1 MERNKSEFWYSPY
14 SGKGEL
20 LVDGKRT
27 GQYSVKYGSP
37 VKVTAVISPA
47 RGSAS
52 DELFG
57 INAEYDRT
65 ITSDDV
71 NIGID
76 ESSVL
81 WIDTVPNMSA
91 TGEIETPWDHVVTGV
106 ARSLNFV
113 TIAVKRVAVKR

>member
-1 MERNKSEFWYSPY
+1 MRCMEINKRDFWYAQY
-14 SGKGEL
+14 EGKEEL

-27 GQYSVKYGSP
+27 GQYSVKYSAP
-37 VKVTAVISPA
+37 VKARAVISPA

-65 ITSDDV
+65 IVTDDADISI
-71 NIGID
+71 N

-81 WIDTVPNMSA
+81 WIDAV
-91 TGEIETPWDHVVTGV
+91 GDGETPWDHVVTGV
-106 ARSLNFV
+106 ARSPNSA
-113 TIAVKRVAVKR
+113 TIAVKRVKVQR